1 MIQKRRLIALLA
13 FLSLMIFPFAVQATT
28 ITACTFNKETY
39 LQGETG
45 YLTVTI
51 YNDQETKIQ
60 VTELSATI
68 DYYYTNENVYIHKFN
83 TNATL
88 PLEIQPGNSRIF
100 YIPFSLPINIAPGY
114 TKVYVKAI
122 TELWNPQSELW
133 FSSEHPTYQPLL
145 YIESPYKAESE
156 EYQQQLEEQVTV
168 NEQLEDQLDEQQA
181 ANEQLEDQLDEQQAA
196 NEQLEDQLEEQL
208 VANKNVTNMVY
219 LFGVA
224 MVVLGAVVVFLFIAN
239 RRMRVFAQPIA

>member
-13 FLSLMIFPFAVQATT
+13 FLSLMIFPFVRAAT
-28 ITACTFNKETY
+28 ITACTFDKETY

-45 YLTVTI
+45 YITVTI

-68 DYYYTNENVYIHKFN
+68 NYYYIDESVYVHKFN

-88 PLEIQPGNSRIF
+88 PFEIQPGTSASF
-100 YIPFSLPINIAPGY
+100 YIPFSLPNNIAPGY
-114 TKVYVKAI
+114 TNVNVKAI
-122 TELWNPQSELW
+122 TELWNPSGGTW
-133 FSSEHPTYQPLL
+133 FTPEQLTEQPILC
-145 YIESPYKAESE
+145 IESPYKEQSE
-156 EYQQQLEEQVTV
+156 EYQQQLEEQVTI

-181 ANEQLEDQLDEQQAA
+181 ANEQLADQLDEQ
-196 NEQLEDQLEEQL
+196 L
-208 VANKNVTNMVY
+208 VTNQNVTNMVY

-224 MVVLGAVVVFLFIAN
+224 TLVLGVVVVFLFIVN